1 MKIYYD
7 NQVDAAY
14 IELSTKKPDGVVE
27 ISDYINLDTTKD
39 EEIVGIELLD
49 ASKKIPIETLF
60 NHEIDSELLEKF
72 YEKNIHK
79 KYPELV
85 QDKKNKTK

>member
-7 NQVDAAY
+7 NEVDTAY
-14 IELSTKKPDGVVE
+14 IELSKKQPDGVVE
-27 ISDYINLDTTKD
+27 ISEYLNLDTTK
-39 EEIVGIELLD
+39 EGEITGIEVIN

-60 NHEIDSELLEKF
+60 NLEIDSELLSKF

-79 KYPELV
+79 EYPEMLR
-85 QDKKNKTK
+85 DKKNKPK